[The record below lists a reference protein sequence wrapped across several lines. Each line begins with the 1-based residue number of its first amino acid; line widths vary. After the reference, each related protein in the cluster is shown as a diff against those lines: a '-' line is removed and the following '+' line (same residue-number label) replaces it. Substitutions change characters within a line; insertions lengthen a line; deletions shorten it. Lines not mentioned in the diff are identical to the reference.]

1 MQHFDSARFFCCF
14 RTADWLAL
22 GLAFMLGCVS
32 ATALA
37 QAYRWVD
44 KDGRVHYSDT
54 PPPPAVS
61 RNVDKISPQ
70 SGPVSDAQPL
80 GSALQQAVK
89 VNPVKLYTFS
99 GCSAACTDA
108 KALLEKRGVPY
119 TEISVDS
126 PDKREELKRVSG
138 GNNVP
143 VLVVGNTVKQGFE
156 AGMYNAAL
164 DAGGY
169 PKSSQL
175 LPGQKA
181 RQEEKVAA
189 KPATA
194 AAAPEKP
201 KGPYAPR

>member
-1 MQHFDSARFFCCF
+1 MLPLPVDLRSIGVFGA
-14 RTADWLAL
+14 AVAILL
-22 GLAFMLGCVS
+22 GSLS

-44 KDGRVHYSDT
+44 KDGRVHYTGT
-54 PPPPAVS
+54 PPPPSATS
-61 RNVDKISPQ
+61 NVEKISTK
-70 SGPVSDAQPL
+70 SGAVSDAPL
-80 GSALQQAVK
+80 AFGLQQAMK
-89 VNPVKLYTFS
+89 VNPVKLYTYS
-99 GCSAACTDA
+99 GCSAACSDA

-138 GNNVP
+138 GTNVP
-143 VLVVGNTVKQGFE
+143 VLIVGKTVKQGYE
-156 AGMYNAAL
+156 ESMYNAAL
-164 DAGGY
+164 DEGGY
-169 PKSSQL
+169 PTSSQL

-189 KPATA
+189 KPAA
-194 AAAPEKP
+194 AAANTPPETP

>member
-1 MQHFDSARFFCCF
+1 M
-14 RTADWLAL
+14 LAA
-22 GLAFMLGCVS
+22 GLAFLLGCAS

-37 QAYRWVD
+37 QTYRWVD
-44 KDGRVHYSDT
+44 KDGRVHYTDT
-54 PPPPAVS
+54 PPAPAAS
-61 RNVDKISPQ
+61 RSVDKISTR
-70 SGPVSDAQPL
+70 SGTVSDAQPL
-80 GSALQQAVK
+80 GYALQQAVK
-89 VNPVKLYTFS
+89 VNPVKLYTYS
-99 GCSAACTDA
+99 GCNTACSDA

-126 PDKREELKRVSG
+126 ADKREELKRVSG
-138 GNNVP
+138 GANVP
-143 VLVVGNTVKQGFE
+143 VLVVGTTVKQGFE

-169 PKSSQL
+169 PKESQL

-189 KPATA
+189 KPAA
-194 AAAPEKP
+194 AAAPEEKP

>member
-1 MQHFDSARFFCCF
+1 MQRLPTYMRSIGIFGTAVAILLGSLSAP
-14 RTADWLAL
+14 
-22 GLAFMLGCVS
+22 
-32 ATALA
+32 ALA

-44 KDGRVHYSDT
+44 KDGRVHYSGT
-54 PPPPAVS
+54 PPPPSAS
-61 RNVDKISPQ
+61 TNVEKISTQ
-70 SGPVSDAQPL
+70 SGTVSDAPL
-80 GSALQQAVK
+80 AFGLQQAMK

-99 GCSAACTDA
+99 GCSAACSDA

-138 GNNVP
+138 GANVP
-143 VLVVGNTVKQGFE
+143 VLVVGKAVKQGYE
-156 AGMYNAAL
+156 ESMYNAAL

-189 KPATA
+189 KPAA
-194 AAAPEKP
+194 PAAPAETP

>member
-1 MQHFDSARFFCCF
+1 MQHSDSLRLFARF
-14 RTADWLAL
+14 RSADLLAV
-22 GLAFMLGCVS
+22 GLAFLVGCAS
-32 ATALA
+32 ATVLA
-37 QAYRWVD
+37 ETYRWVD
-44 KDGRVHYSDT
+44 KDGRVHYTDT
-54 PPPPAVS
+54 PPPPEAS
-61 RNVDKISPQ
+61 RSVDKISTQ
-70 SGPVSDAQPL
+70 SGTVSDAQPL
-80 GSALQQAVK
+80 GYALQQAVK

-138 GNNVP
+138 GANVP

-164 DAGGY
+164 DEGGY

-189 KPATA
+189 KPA
-194 AAAPEKP
+194 AAPAPAEKP

>member
-1 MQHFDSARFFCCF
+1 MQRFDFGGFFPHFRAVDA
-14 RTADWLAL
+14 LAV
-22 GLAFMLGCVS
+22 GIAFLLGCAS

-37 QAYRWVD
+37 QTYRWVD
-44 KDGRVHYSDT
+44 KDGRVHYTDT
-54 PPPPAVS
+54 PPAPAVS
-61 RNVDKISPQ
+61 RSVEKISTQ
-70 SGPVSDAQPL
+70 SGASSSQPL
-80 GSALQQAVK
+80 GFALQQAMK

-126 PDKREELKRVSG
+126 IDKREELKRVSG

-143 VLVVGNTVKQGFE
+143 VLVVGTTVKQGFE

-164 DAGGY
+164 DDGGY

-189 KPATA
+189 KPAA
-194 AAAPEKP
+194 ANAPAEKP

>member
-1 MQHFDSARFFCCF
+1 MQRLPTDIRYIGVFGAAVAILLGSLSA
-14 RTADWLAL
+14 
-22 GLAFMLGCVS
+22 S
-32 ATALA
+32 ALA

-44 KDGRVHYSDT
+44 KDGRVHYSGT
-54 PPPPAVS
+54 PPPPATAS
-61 RNVDKISPQ
+61 NVEKISTQ
-70 SGPVSDAQPL
+70 SGTVSDAPL
-80 GSALQQAVK
+80 AFGLQQAMK

-99 GCSAACTDA
+99 GCSAACSDA

-119 TEISVDS
+119 TEVSVDS

-138 GNNVP
+138 GANVP
-143 VLVVGNTVKQGFE
+143 VLVVGKTVKQGYE
-156 AGMYNAAL
+156 ESMYNAAL
-164 DAGGY
+164 DEGGY

-189 KPATA
+189 KPAA
-194 AAAPEKP
+194 AANAPPETP

>member
-1 MQHFDSARFFCCF
+1 M
-14 RTADWLAL
+14 LAA
-22 GLAFMLGCVS
+22 GLAFLLGCAS

-37 QAYRWVD
+37 QTYRWVD
-44 KDGRVHYSDT
+44 KDGRVHYTDT
-54 PPPPAVS
+54 PPAPAVS
-61 RNVDKISPQ
+61 RSVDKISAQ
-70 SGPVSDAQPL
+70 SGTVSDAQPL
-80 GSALQQAVK
+80 AYALQQAVK
-89 VNPVKLYTFS
+89 VNPVKLYTYS
-99 GCSAACTDA
+99 GCNTACSDA

-126 PDKREELKRVSG
+126 ADKREELKRVSG
-138 GNNVP
+138 GANVP
-143 VLVVGNTVKQGFE
+143 VLVVGTTVKQGFE

-169 PKSSQL
+169 PKESRL

-189 KPATA
+189 KPAA
-194 AAAPEKP
+194 AAAPDEKP

>member
-1 MQHFDSARFFCCF
+1 MQRLLTDIRSIGVFGA
-14 RTADWLAL
+14 AVAILL
-22 GLAFMLGCVS
+22 GSLS

-44 KDGRVHYSDT
+44 KDGRVHYSGT
-54 PPPPAVS
+54 PPPPSVAS
-61 RNVDKISPQ
+61 NVEKISTQ
-70 SGPVSDAQPL
+70 SGAVSDAPL
-80 GSALQQAVK
+80 AFGLQQAMK

-119 TEISVDS
+119 TEVSVDS

-138 GNNVP
+138 GANVP
-143 VLVVGNTVKQGFE
+143 VLVVGKAVKQGYE
-156 AGMYNAAL
+156 ESMYNAAL

-189 KPATA
+189 KPA
-194 AAAPEKP
+194 APANTPPETP

>member
-1 MQHFDSARFFCCF
+1 MQRLPTDF
-14 RTADWLAL
+14 RSIGVFGAAVAILL
-22 GLAFMLGCVS
+22 GSLS

-44 KDGRVHYSDT
+44 KDGRVHYSGT
-54 PPPPAVS
+54 PPPPADS
-61 RNVDKISPQ
+61 RAVEKISTQ
-70 SGPVSDAQPL
+70 SGTVSDAPL
-80 GSALQQAVK
+80 AFGLQQAMK

-99 GCSAACTDA
+99 GCSAACSDA

-138 GNNVP
+138 GANVP
-143 VLVVGNTVKQGFE
+143 VLVVGKSVKQGYE
-156 AGMYNAAL
+156 ESMYNAAL
-164 DAGGY
+164 DEGGY

-189 KPATA
+189 KPAA
-194 AAAPEKP
+194 AANTPPETP

>member
-1 MQHFDSARFFCCF
+1 MQRLPTDIRYIGVFGAAVAILLGSLSA
-14 RTADWLAL
+14 
-22 GLAFMLGCVS
+22 S
-32 ATALA
+32 ALA

-44 KDGRVHYSDT
+44 KDGRVHYSGT
-54 PPPPAVS
+54 PPPPATAS
-61 RNVDKISPQ
+61 NVEKISTQ
-70 SGPVSDAQPL
+70 SGTVSNAPL
-80 GSALQQAVK
+80 AFGLQQAMK

-99 GCSAACTDA
+99 GCSAACSDA

-119 TEISVDS
+119 TEVSVDS

-138 GNNVP
+138 GANVP
-143 VLVVGNTVKQGFE
+143 VLVVGKTVKQGYE
-156 AGMYNAAL
+156 ESMYNAAL
-164 DAGGY
+164 DEGGY

-189 KPATA
+189 KPAA
-194 AAAPEKP
+194 AANAPPETP